1 MSVDDRDKKDFEF
14 IREQVIQKKHKKFR
28 KFMIPFFM
36 TLFMAI
42 LFGVVA
48 AVTFCVTEPR
58 LYRFIHKD
66 EDVKTPITFPTTYP
80 GGEGGTE
87 NVTKPTPT
95 PEAKD
100 PEGNKAQSGGQA
112 TGEEAEPDQVVIN
125 TIDATLDDYMSMA
138 DEIKSVAYTANKS
151 LVTITS
157 AMEGT
162 DWFGYPSEK
171 VVQTSGLIIYNDGT
185 DLLILVSYDRVKNAS
200 SVKLKITEAD
210 AVEAE
215 LVDYENELNL
225 AVLSVSLKDIPELF
239 LNNNIAVATLG
250 ESYTITVG
258 NPVLALGNP
267 NGYTNSMY
275 LGMITSRGSS
285 ISVTD
290 NKLDLFNTDIVDN
303 ANSDGV
309 IVNLKGE
316 VIGLITR
323 TLKEGMNENLSTVV
337 GISKIRPIIER
348 MANKKPRIYCGVI
361 AEDLTEEARI
371 EHEVLSGIYVNEV
384 KADSPAFDSGIKGGD
399 IILMVDDKS
408 IMNTNSFY
416 NIISGYEPG
425 SEIKLQIKRTS
436 GTTKKDMEM
445 TVTLGEKEQ

>member
-1 MSVDDRDKKDFEF
+1 MSVDDRDKKEFEF

-28 KFMIPFFM
+28 KFMFPFFM
-36 TLFMAI
+36 TLFMAV

-48 AVTFCVTEPR
+48 AVTFCITEPGF
-58 LYRFIHKD
+58 YRFLHKE
-66 EDVKTPITFPTTYP
+66 EDVKTPITFPTNYP
-80 GGEGGTE
+80 GSEGGTE
-87 NVTKPTPT
+87 NEPTPT
-95 PEAKD
+95 PEVKD
-100 PEGNKAQSGGQA
+100 PEGEKSQSGGQA
-112 TGEEAEPDQVVIN
+112 GEETEPDQVIIN
-125 TIDATLDDYMSMA
+125 TIDASLEDYLSMS
-138 DEIKSVAYTANKS
+138 DEIKSVAYNANKS
-151 LVTITS
+151 LVTINS
-157 AMEGT
+157 IMEGT

-171 VVQTSGLIIYNDGT
+171 ATQTSGLIIYNDGT
-185 DLLILVSYDRVKNAS
+185 DLLILVSYDRVKNAGS
-200 SVKLKITEAD
+200 IQLKLSDSE

-215 LVDYENELNL
+215 LVDYESELNL
-225 AVLSVSLKDIPELF
+225 AVLSVSLEDVPELYQS
-239 LNNNIAVATLG
+239 NNITVATLG

-258 NPVLALGNP
+258 SPVLALGNP
-267 NGYTNSMY
+267 NGYTNSMC

-290 NKLDLFNTDIVDN
+290 NKLDLFNTNIEDN

-323 TLKEGMNENLSTVV
+323 TLKEGMNENLSTVI
-337 GISKIRPIIER
+337 GISKVRPIIER
-348 MANKKPRIYCGVI
+348 MANKKARIYCGVI
-361 AEDLTEEARI
+361 AEDLTEEARR

-384 KADSPAFDSGIKGGD
+384 KVDSPAFDAGIKGGD

-416 NIISGYEPG
+416 NIISAYEPD

-445 TVTLGEKEQ
+445 TVTLREKEQ